1 MSRSLTAQARRVSRL
16 ERARGRASPPDPSG
30 ARDRSPWDWFA
41 DACPCGLAAGEC
53 REHPRARPAQRPPEG
68 DWRTWMLLGG
78 RAAGKTRT
86 AAELVRHWAES
97 GQARRIGLVAP
108 TAADYR
114 DTMIQGPSGIL
125 AIAPPWNRPRFEPS
139 KRRLTW
145 PNGAIAIC
153 LSADQPERARGLQF
167 DRLWCD
173 ELCAWPYPQRMWET
187 VLLCLRLGQ
196 QPRAVVTTTPKPI
209 KLLARILDDPTTRLS
224 RETTFANARHLA
236 PEFISEITAMY
247 EGTRLGQQELF
258 AEVLDTSETV
268 RFPGFSAA
276 RHVME
281 KAEYVPGLPVR
292 LAIDCGL
299 SRHVG
304 ALFFQVRERDGA
316 TPGSVR
322 RIISVFADYYAVE
335 QDLVRQRPGHP
346 GAVLSGLRRPHRS
359 RVPRPRQHGQERH
372 RPGRPRRVRPRPGR
386 AAHRLLAGASRPR
399 GPRPGRDPPG
409 CTTAGARLVD
419 SPSMQVPH
427 RELQDLSPGRVEG
440 RDPRRTGRSPAPGRG
455 GDGRPPRGRPDR
467 LPRGA
472 DGAGGR
478 HEGLQPQD
486 GEAQPLSGPPIGAG
500 HRTFRPAEAPL

>member
-1 MSRSLTAQARRVSRL
+1 MSRSLNAQALRVGRL
-16 ERARGRASPPDPSG
+16 ELARSSLILHPSSLE
-30 ARDRSPWDWFA
+30 RERWDWFA

-53 REHPRARPAQRPPEG
+53 RDHPRARPAQRPPEG

-78 RAAGKTRT
+78 RAAGKTRS

-125 AIAPPWNRPRFEPS
+125 AIAPPWDRPRFEPS

-145 PNGAIAIC
+145 PNGAVAIC

-224 RETTFANARHLA
+224 KETTFANARHLA

-247 EGTRLGQQELF
+247 EGTRLGQQELL

-281 KAEYVPGLPVR
+281 KAEYVPGRPVH

-304 ALFFQVRERDGA
+304 ALFFQTRERDPHPSSLIPHPSQG
-316 TPGSVR
+316 VR
-322 RIISVFADYYAVE
+322 RILSVFADYYAVDKTSYDNAQAILQRAHLVCGGRIDRVYLDPASTARSGVGPAARGE
-335 QDLVRQRPGHP
+335 FARVLGERLTDCWLVHRVLEGLDQVEILLGAPPREPDLWIHP
-346 GAVLSGLRRPHRS
+346 RCQFLIDSFRTYRRAESKGEILDAPADPQHPAEEAMDALRGAVRTVFPDGRIEPAAGLR
-359 RVPRPRQHGQERH
+359 
-372 RPGRPRRVRPRPGR
+372 
-386 AAHRLLAGASRPR
+386 AFNIK
-399 GPRPGRDPPG
+399 
-409 CTTAGARLVD
+409 
-419 SPSMQVPH
+419 
-427 RELQDLSPGRVEG
+427 
-440 RDPRRTGRSPAPGRG
+440 TGRLNP
-455 GDGRPPRGRPDR
+455 
-467 LPRGA
+467 
-472 DGAGGR
+472 
-478 HEGLQPQD
+478 
-486 GEAQPLSGPPIGAG
+486 
-500 HRTFRPAEAPL
+500 